1 MKTRRLNRTESREQT
16 RRRLLEAAALLF
28 ARNGYQSTSVDDVAE
43 AAGYS
48 KGAFYYNFSSKD
60 DLFDALVDEHI
71 ERLTTD
77 LEHALSDATTLD
89 EKIAA
94 VQKALARKQKERI
107 DPRLE
112 FEVLASA
119 VRDSKVRRRV
129 AGAYRRMRAA
139 IAGLIEKEFA
149 EVGAKPPMEPEHL
162 ALTIMAGSQGL
173 ALMQAIDP
181 EAVPSGIMP
190 SILALVLRSPSTD

>member
-1 MKTRRLNRTESREQT
+1 MAKRLNRAESREQT
-16 RRRLLEAAALLF
+16 RQRILEAAADLF
-28 ARNGYQSTSVDDVAE
+28 ARNGYRSTSVDDVAE

-48 KGAFYYNFSSKD
+48 KGAFYYNFDSKD

-71 ERLTTD
+71 EGLTTE
-77 LEHALSDATTLD
+77 LEKALTDATTME

-94 VQKALARKQKERI
+94 VQRALVRKQRERI

-112 FEVLASA
+112 FEVIASA
-119 VRDSKVRRRV
+119 VRDPKVRKRV
-129 AGAYRRMRAA
+129 AAAYRRMREA
-139 IAGLIEKEFA
+139 IAGLIEKEYA
-149 EVGAKPPMEPEHL
+149 EVGAKPPMTPEHL

-181 EAVPSGIMP
+181 DAVPAGIMP
-190 SILALVLRSPSTD
+190 SILGLVLRSPAPD